1 MCSQKT
7 ATLSYKNWLVISGIA
22 NSHLMVISPF
32 PLAGRPLNATRSV
45 LVGSST
51 QLDCGEGERKE
62 WSKNGQPLLVS
73 SRLLVHGSSLWLFRV
88 LEEDEGEYTCTKGT
102 NLTNF
107 YLEVLGESLPLSS
120 F

>member
-1 MCSQKT
+1 
-7 ATLSYKNWLVISGIA
+7 
-22 NSHLMVISPF
+22 MVISPF
-32 PLAGRPLNATRSV
+32 PLTGRPLNATRSV

-73 SRLLVHGSSLWLFRV
+73 PRLLMYGSSLWLFRV

-107 YLEVLGESLPLSS
+107 YLEVLGEGLPLSS